1 MAPPPSIRAARFTD
15 CRGGKREAGSVTPAK
30 RRRAGDRLRNAV
42 RVLLIL
48 AALTFAVEG
57 GEYGTSDLLRQR
69 ARERRLRAEIDSLS
83 RVVDSLSRYKRR
95 VETDP
100 KLQERIAREEFGMV
114 RGNKELLYR
123 FAEPDTGAAAAQRTR
138 P

>member
-1 MAPPPSIRAARFTD
+1 MARAR
-15 CRGGKREAGSVTPAK
+15 KAK
-30 RRRAGDRLRNAV
+30 SADRLWAIV
-42 RVLLIL
+42 KV
-48 AALTFAVEG
+48 ALVAGAIVFAVEG
-57 GEYGTSDLLRQR
+57 GEYGTSDLLKQR

-83 RVVDSLSRYKRR
+83 RVVDSLNRYKRR

-123 FAEPDTGAAAAQRTR
+123 FADPDTGTPARQRAR